1 MFSTP
6 ISALLIKESSREIL
20 GTLVFWASLSFVS
33 YSTVWAKSTAN
44 CFPNKIFNIEV
55 LQASP
60 CCTHLSG
67 AYYTSG
73 FLRLRVPL
81 HAFCTH
87 RLWLPNH
94 HFTVASVKKAHL
106 NRKFPLCL
114 RFHFYFYQESV
125 NGFPNYLLTLARYAM
140 NTKETDCELKVETV
154 LCNWAWLNKCK
165 WVKL

>member
-6 ISALLIKESSREIL
+6 IFALLIKESSREIL

-33 YSTVWAKSTAN
+33 YSSVWAKSTAN

-60 CCTHLSG
+60 CCTHLPG

-94 HFTVASVKKAHL
+94 HFTVTSVKKAHL
-106 NRKFPLCL
+106 NRQFPLCL
-114 RFHFYFYQESV
+114 RFHLCLSRISQRIPWLFTNVGQIRHQHIKDW
-125 NGFPNYLLTLARYAM
+125 LWIKM
-140 NTKETDCELKVETV
+140 ETV
-154 LCNWAWLNKCK
+154 LCSWAWTNKCK

>member
-6 ISALLIKESSREIL
+6 IFALLIKESSREIL

-33 YSTVWAKSTAN
+33 YSSVWAKSTAN

-67 AYYTSG
+67 AYHTSG

-94 HFTVASVKKAHL
+94 HFTVTSVKSPPEQIVSTVFKISPLLFSQQIPWLFINIGQICHQD
-106 NRKFPLCL
+106 NR
-114 RFHFYFYQESV
+114 
-125 NGFPNYLLTLARYAM
+125 
-140 NTKETDCELKVETV
+140 D
-154 LCNWAWLNKCK
+154 WLWIKMSCAIEHD
-165 WVKL
+165 